1 MTARE
6 RAIRSRL
13 RELEDET
20 GYLDV
25 DLVIR
30 TARDNPED
38 PMHPC
43 FTWDV
48 EKAAWERWREQ
59 ARAMIRRV
67 RYVEQITQ
75 RELDNVPHYVSVTT
89 QPPTSGYKAIDR
101 VAQHEA
107 QSREVFNDEIRRA
120 IAAVERARAVS
131 DILGTRDQLE
141 VVLQQLIAIQQQ
153 QAA

>member
-6 RAIRSRL
+6 RAIRNRL
-13 RELEDET
+13 KELEDET

-30 TARDNPED
+30 TARDNPND

-67 RYVEQITQ
+67 RYVEQTT
-75 RELDNVPHYVSVTT
+75 RHELNDVPHYVSVTT
-89 QPPTSGYKAIDR
+89 APPSSGYRALDR
-101 VAQHEA
+101 VAQHQE

-120 IAAVERARAVS
+120 IAAVERARGVS
-131 DILGTRDQLE
+131 DILGMRNALE
-141 VVLQQLIAIQQQ
+141 TVLEQLIAIQQQ